1 MIGKYQSWTLFHSDG
16 KKSIVQSI
24 VIDFSDYR
32 LLISDFCS
40 VNLPSLVAIWN
51 ILKAIVEP
59 IFINLFPSDYR
70 L

>member
-24 VIDFSDYR
+24 VLDFSDYR

-51 ILKAIVEP
+51 ILKAIVELF
-59 IFINLFPSDYR
+59 FINLFPSDYR